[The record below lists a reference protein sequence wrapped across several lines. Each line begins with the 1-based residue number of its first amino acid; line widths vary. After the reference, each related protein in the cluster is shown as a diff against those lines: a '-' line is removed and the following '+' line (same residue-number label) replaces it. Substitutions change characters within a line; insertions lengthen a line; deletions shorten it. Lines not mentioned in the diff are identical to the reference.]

1 MALPRNTRE
10 VNKLVPMGTNSSL
23 KATDRKVSNGK
34 DAVQI
39 SKGEQIK
46 HLCIDVLV
54 LTFIIV
60 CLV

>member
-1 MALPRNTRE
+1 VALPRNTRE

-39 SKGEQIK
+39 SKENK
-46 HLCIDVLV
+46 
-54 LTFIIV
+54 
-60 CLV
+60 